1 MITGF
6 TVRLPL
12 DSELFPH
19 NGLGT
24 MVKKRAASLLIRTQL
39 RRLLHDPHPFNRL
52 LGRTALLQFGKIGDE
67 DFRRDL
73 DLFYSHLDADSCKQ
87 DIDLADKVD
96 RLNRS
101 GGYKTDVLGL
111 RADRAS
117 GARKSRLD
125 LWGRRFGLFRHIGV
139 RSDVLVV
146 RAGGQVPPHG
156 HSQVVS
162 GFFVLEGE
170 VGIRHYDRVQEFSDH
185 VLLRKVI
192 DTAMGPG
199 GYTTNSE
206 YHHNIHWLIGLA
218 PVSYLF
224 RFTVTDVPVR
234 RFSSSAHSH
243 VRDYMDP
250 TVAPDASGLIPAPY
264 VTEAEAKQI
273 KFIREPEPN

>member
-1 MITGF
+1 
-6 TVRLPL
+6 
-12 DSELFPH
+12 
-19 NGLGT
+19 

-52 LGRTALLQFGKIGDE
+52 WGRAALLQFGKISDE

-73 DLFYSHLDADSCKQ
+73 DVFYSQLDADSCKQ
-87 DIDLADKVD
+87 EIDLAGKVD

-111 RADRAS
+111 RSDSS
-117 GARKSRLD
+117 GDARRPWWD
-125 LWGRRFGLFRHIGV
+125 VWGRRFGLLRHLGV
-139 RSDVLVV
+139 RSDVLAV
-146 RAGGQVPPHG
+146 RASGQVPPHG

-162 GFFVLEGE
+162 GFFVLAGE
-170 VGIRHYDRVQEFSDH
+170 VGIRHYDRVQEFPEH

-192 DTAMGPG
+192 DTAIGPG

-234 RFSSSAHSH
+234 RFNSSAHSH
-243 VRDYMDP
+243 TRDYVDP

-264 VTEAEAKQI
+264 ITEAAAKRVQ
-273 KFIREPEPN
+273 FIREPEQA